1 MYKNHKFCLN
11 FLKRKG
17 EFRMELYD
25 LGEGWDGYACRNC
38 GQIVH
43 FDKFSQDY
51 PQCPACDL
59 VDYDTN

>member
-1 MYKNHKFCLN
+1 
-11 FLKRKG
+11 
-17 EFRMELYD
+17 MELYD